1 MASQFA
7 PTLDTL
13 MAKLSS
19 DDAFRAELMASPVDA
34 LSSLGIRID
43 ASQIPARRKL
53 PSKQTMGLE
62 RLALQQKL
70 DNASGAIPF
79 FLSGR

>member
-7 PTLDTL
+7 PRLDTL
-13 MAKLSS
+13 MDRLSS
-19 DDAFRAELMASPVDA
+19 DDAFRAALMADPAQA
-34 LSSLGIRID
+34 LSSLGITIHP
-43 ASQIPARRKL
+43 SQIPTLRTL
-53 PSKQTMGLE
+53 PPKQTIGLE
-62 RLALQQKL
+62 RLAMQQKL

>member
-7 PTLDTL
+7 PKLDTL

-19 DDAFRAELMASPVDA
+19 DDAFRADLMADPVNA
-34 LSSLGIRID
+34 LSALGISID
-43 ASQIPARRKL
+43 AANIPALRNL

-62 RLALQQKL
+62 RLAMQQKL